1 MNSLNPRSSLSRD
14 ETVEVRGGEELDV
27 PRLHAYLRS
36 HLPSDLR
43 AALPAQADLE
53 VRKFPGGYSNLTYL
67 LTLGGL
73 DFVLRRPPVGNQ
85 VQGAHDMGRE
95 YRVLDALAPVYAV
108 APRAYLYCDDL
119 DVLGVPFYV
128 MERCQG
134 VILRRGGVTGRDGF
148 PGPGGC
154 LGEGELRRL
163 SEAFV
168 DQLADLH
175 GLDYAA
181 AGLGDLGRPEGYV
194 ERQVKGWTERYRK
207 AQTDELTPVEAVIG
221 WLDEQLPS
229 MAHALSPAR
238 AGAALLHNDYK
249 YDNLVLDPDDLT
261 RVRAVLDWE
270 MCTVGTPLLDLG
282 TSLAYW
288 IEAADGDAFLAQA
301 FGPTYLAGSLTRS
314 ELAERYAARTG
325 ADLGP
330 LLFAYVTGL
339 FKLAVI
345 GQQIYARYRR
355 GLTRDER
362 FAGLGKLVAGCG
374 MLALRALDQGSV

>member
-1 MNSLNPRSSLSRD
+1 MSTD
-14 ETVEVRGGEELDV
+14 ETVAVRQGEELDL
-27 PRLHAYLRS
+27 PRLHAYLSR
-36 HLPSDLR
+36 HLPSDIR
-43 AALPAQADLE
+43 AALPAQAELE
-53 VRKFPGGYSNLTYL
+53 VRQFPGGYSNLTYL
-67 LTLGGL
+67 LTLGDQEL
-73 DFVLRRPPVGNQ
+73 VLRRPPAGNQ
-85 VQGAHDMGRE
+85 VRGAHDMGRE
-95 YRVLDALAPVYAV
+95 YRVLDALAPVYEV
-108 APRAYLYCDDL
+108 APRAYLYCDDP

-134 VILRRGGVTGRDGF
+134 VILRRGGMIGR
-148 PGPGGC
+148 
-154 LGEGELRRL
+154 LGEDDFRRL
-163 SEAFV
+163 CVAFA

-175 GLDYAA
+175 CLDYAA

-207 AQTDELTPVEAVIG
+207 AQTDDVAPIETVIG
-221 WLDEQLPS
+221 WLDQQLPS
-229 MAHALSPAR
+229 MAPALDPPR
-238 AGAALLHNDYK
+238 GRAALLHNDYK

-270 MCTVGTPLLDLG
+270 MCTVGAPLMDLG

-288 IEAADGDAFLAQA
+288 IEAADGEAFLAQA
-301 FGPTYLAGSLTRS
+301 FGPTHLPGSLTRA
-314 ELAERYAARTG
+314 ELAEHYASRTG

-345 GQQIYARYRR
+345 GQQIYARYGR

-374 MLALRALDQGSV
+374 MLALQALERGSV